1 MSLILSPG
9 PPQAGPLFEAGD
21 WPPVPVLL
29 GAVTCRGQQAAQ
41 SQPPPAIDS
50 DFYAGFSLSCV

>member
-9 PPQAGPLFEAGD
+9 PPQAGLLLEVGD

-29 GAVTCRGQQAAQ
+29 GAATCRGQQAAQ
-41 SQPPPAIDS
+41 SQPPTAM
-50 DFYAGFSLSCV
+50 